1 MIRACD
7 TNGATLAINHI
18 RRGDPYNHQAR
29 RLLEEGGIGDPLT
42 ITVTWAGRLF
52 LTGTHSYDLVNY
64 FLGDIPTC
72 WLIGH
77 AEEPSSEMS
86 VVPTQRGRDVG
97 GTAYAV
103 YENGVRA
110 FFNGR
115 DGHTSFRAEI
125 AGTEG
130 LISLT
135 PNDAQLWK
143 RNDAGPFHQLLQH
156 PFPQTM
162 RYTAPMIYLLGDLIE
177 AMEAGREP
185 LSAGRTARHAL
196 ELILAT
202 HYSSQHD
209 NAKVHFP
216 LEELEMSA
224 PFDWFGEGGRT
235 LYYAPNAGA
244 RD

>member
-1 MIRACD
+1 M
-7 TNGATLAINHI
+7 GS
-18 RRGDPYNHQAR
+18 G
-29 RLLEEGGIGDPLT
+29 
-42 ITVTWAGRLF
+42 F
-52 LTGTHSYDLVNY
+52 L
-64 FLGDIPTC
+64 
-72 WLIGH
+72 
-77 AEEPSSEMS
+77 
-86 VVPTQRGRDVG
+86 
-97 GTAYAV
+97 
-103 YENGVRA
+103 
-110 FFNGR
+110 GR
-115 DGHTSFRAEI
+115 DGPTSFRAEI
-125 AGTEG
+125 SGTEG

-177 AMEAGREP
+177 AIEAGREP

-196 ELILAT
+196 ELVLAT
-202 HYSSQHD
+202 QYSSRHD